1 MLEFKLKAFDTV
13 NHDFRYR
20 CKYVISQ
27 RRLSERKKE
36 IGNLTK

>member
-1 MLEFKLKAFDTV
+1 MLEFKLKSFHTGDRKLRF
-13 NHDFRYR
+13 N

-27 RRLSERKKE
+27 RRLSEREKE